1 MKSQSLTLFLL
12 LITELL
18 ASSGYP
24 RSIRV
29 SWLNTSCGGD
39 DALASTSVLL
49 TYNYS
54 DFFGPKPSSVEITL
68 SKSPS
73 NLTYQLNYTESFSEI
88 AIGLSVQY
96 NLFQAEHGGGNCNCV
111 NVYFLDPPTNNST

>member
-1 MKSQSLTLFLL
+1 MKSLSLTLFLL
-12 LITELL
+12 LITELQ

-24 RSIRV
+24 SSIRV
-29 SWLNTSCGGD
+29 SWLNTSCSGD
-39 DALASTSVLL
+39 NAPTSTSVLL

-54 DFFGPKPSSVEITL
+54 DSFGPKPSSVEITL

-73 NLTYQLNYTESFSEI
+73 NLTYQLNYPESFSEVPN
-88 AIGLSVQY
+88 GLSVQY

-111 NVYFLDPPTNNST
+111 NVYFLDPSTNNSM